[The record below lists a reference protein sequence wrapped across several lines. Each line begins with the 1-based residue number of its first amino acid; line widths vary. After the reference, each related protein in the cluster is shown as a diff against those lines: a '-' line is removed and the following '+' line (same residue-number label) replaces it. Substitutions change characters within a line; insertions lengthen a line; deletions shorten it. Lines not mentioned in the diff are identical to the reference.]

1 MLRLVHDSDQPW
13 DDELD
18 PIPFPTDA
26 VRQGDAIDEEGLDD
40 EALDEDA
47 FEFAASPDEI
57 LDAIDDMSRHIDDLA
72 REFNCPS
79 QFESD
84 DFDDDGPP
92 RAA

>member
-18 PIPFPTDA
+18 PIPFP
-26 VRQGDAIDEEGLDD
+26 VDEVDQDD
-40 EALDEDA
+40 EIDREELDDEDA
-47 FEFAASPDEI
+47 FDFAASPDEI